1 VGSTLADIA
10 ATGPLLLAVLVAAT
24 AGLVSFLSPCVLPLV
39 PGYLS
44 YVTDLAADDLRA
56 AHQRDTAPPDP
67 GSAPAGTV
75 ATAKATGTKSP
86 SAARRQV
93 LLGTAGFT
101 AGFTIV
107 FVTITIAFTAVGRT
121 LLVNA
126 RTIEMIA
133 GAIVIVLGAG
143 YLGLIPAL
151 QRQARIN
158 RLPAAG
164 LAGAPLLGATFGLS
178 WTPCVSPTLG
188 AVLALAVTDG
198 TTGRAAALATAYCL
212 GLGLGL
218 PFVGVGL
225 GLRRVLTLTATVRRH
240 HQWITRIGGLLL
252 ITIGLALL
260 TGGWTTFINWLR
272 AIVGPAQIGI

>member
-1 VGSTLADIA
+1 MGSTFADIA
-10 ATGPLLLAVLVAAT
+10 ATGPLLLAVAVAAT

-44 YVTDLAADDLRA
+44 YVTGLAGDDLRA
-56 AHQRDTAPPDP
+56 AQQSSTASADL

-75 ATAKATGTKSP
+75 ATAKATGTMSP

-93 LLGTAGFT
+93 MLGTAGFI
-101 AGFTIV
+101 AGFTVV
-107 FVTITIAFTAVGRT
+107 FVTITIAFAAIGRT

-198 TTGRAAALATAYCL
+198 TTGRAAVLATAYCL
-212 GLGLGL
+212 GLGL
-218 PFVGVGL
+218 PFIGVGL
-225 GLRRVLTLTATVRRH
+225 GLRRVLALTATVRRH

-260 TGGWTTFINWLR
+260 TGGWTTFIIWLR
-272 AIVGPAQIGI
+272 ATVGPGQISI